1 MFRIDKLV
9 LYSFDNQ
16 SYTYH
21 FQQGI
26 NYFKGKNSSGKT
38 EFYNF
43 LDFMFGSSEDIRK
56 KPWFK
61 DTLKMASME
70 MQVDNIKYVL
80 IRSSNPAQNY
90 LSYVD
95 EEAGEAIDLREYKEK
110 LNAIFAKDTVLLKNI
125 REFTDEELTYR
136 TFTMFN
142 FLGEKRQ
149 GAIHDFFDKC
159 SDIKYSV
166 KLAPILN
173 FIFNNNLEKIYL
185 LQKELDQLQQELKNL
200 EVMSSRYEFICS
212 QVNRNIQKL
221 GFNIWYTGKNAE
233 DIRKSLSEI
242 KNMEE
247 PKPKNKDRNIADL
260 EVMYNNIS
268 EQIKTYENLIS
279 DSKQFE
285 QENKNRKLL
294 LEKLEELISE
304 NHDFSYL
311 IDPLVQLI
319 NELDNTISFSQYTI
333 NDKTITELK
342 KQRKELKLAIKRNDS
357 RFQCYTMEEK
367 SKAIALIEEYLSADI
382 QDRSSDLKEIKRKI
396 RELKAELKVLQNS
409 DDINKINNLSQFITD
424 LYKSASG
431 ISSVVD
437 DDISQN
443 GFKIQ
448 YIKRGNIL
456 QPIVQV
462 EEKDENGWER
472 KKDENVYI
480 GSMARHTLIQLCG
493 YLGFLKILLREE
505 KYPIIPML
513 VIDHISKPF
522 DNTNAQAVG
531 HVINKA
537 YKEIGQENLQI
548 FMFDDEEYTTLGLE
562 PDHSENLVDENKTGF
577 NPFYYAMQDT
587 IRDTDK

>member
-166 KLAPILN
+166 KLSPILN

-221 GFNIWYTGKNAE
+221 GSNIWYTGKNAE

-247 PKPKNKDRNIADL
+247 PKPKNKDRNVADL

-562 PDHSENLVDENKTGF
+562 PDHSENLVDKNKTGF

>member
-166 KLAPILN
+166 KLSPILN

-221 GFNIWYTGKNAE
+221 GSNIWYTGKNAE

-247 PKPKNKDRNIADL
+247 PKPKNKDRNVADL

-587 IRDTDK
+587 IRGTDK

>member
-185 LQKELDQLQQELKNL
+185 LQK
-200 EVMSSRYEFICS
+200 
-212 QVNRNIQKL
+212 
-221 GFNIWYTGKNAE
+221 
-233 DIRKSLSEI
+233 
-242 KNMEE
+242 
-247 PKPKNKDRNIADL
+247 
-260 EVMYNNIS
+260 
-268 EQIKTYENLIS
+268 
-279 DSKQFE
+279 
-285 QENKNRKLL
+285 
-294 LEKLEELISE
+294 
-304 NHDFSYL
+304 
-311 IDPLVQLI
+311 
-319 NELDNTISFSQYTI
+319 
-333 NDKTITELK
+333 
-342 KQRKELKLAIKRNDS
+342 
-357 RFQCYTMEEK
+357 
-367 SKAIALIEEYLSADI
+367 
-382 QDRSSDLKEIKRKI
+382 
-396 RELKAELKVLQNS
+396 
-409 DDINKINNLSQFITD
+409 
-424 LYKSASG
+424 
-431 ISSVVD
+431 
-437 DDISQN
+437 
-443 GFKIQ
+443 
-448 YIKRGNIL
+448 
-456 QPIVQV
+456 
-462 EEKDENGWER
+462 
-472 KKDENVYI
+472 
-480 GSMARHTLIQLCG
+480 
-493 YLGFLKILLREE
+493 
-505 KYPIIPML
+505 
-513 VIDHISKPF
+513 
-522 DNTNAQAVG
+522 
-531 HVINKA
+531 
-537 YKEIGQENLQI
+537 
-548 FMFDDEEYTTLGLE
+548 
-562 PDHSENLVDENKTGF
+562 
-577 NPFYYAMQDT
+577 
-587 IRDTDK
+587 